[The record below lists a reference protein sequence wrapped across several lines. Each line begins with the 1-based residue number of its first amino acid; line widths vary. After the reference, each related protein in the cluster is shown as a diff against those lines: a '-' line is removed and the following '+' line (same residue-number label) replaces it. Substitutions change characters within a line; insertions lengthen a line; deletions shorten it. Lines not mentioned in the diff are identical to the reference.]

1 MKNLLKIISNENY
14 IIVNRD
20 LIKEIGLDETI
31 LLSELCSEQSYWESK
46 NKLGKD
52 GFFYSTIDNIEN
64 NIGFKKK
71 KQLTLLKKLKSRN
84 LIEVKYHDMPKK
96 RYIKVNV
103 LQLEKIQKKYTIEKE
118 KSDIILNKFDYEII
132 EKVFFEHEFN
142 KELKTPFVDY
152 ILMLKQ
158 EKEFSVNLKN
168 VRGIAK
174 SLEKFKELSIE
185 EQKKI
190 IKQSTKK
197 KWKNFYELK
206 ENSRKKLEKELSNR
220 YRDSYNNL
228 RY

>member
-1 MKNLLKIISNENY
+1 MKGVKNKMKNLLKIISNENY

-118 KSDIILNKFDYEII
+118 KSDIILNEFDYDII
-132 EKVFFEHEFN
+132 DKVFFEHGFD
-142 KELKTPFVDY
+142 KKLKTTFSDY
-152 ILMLKQ
+152 ILTLKQ
-158 EKEFSVNLKN
+158 EKEFDVSLKN
-168 VRGIAK
+168 VRGLAK
-174 SLEKFKELSIE
+174 SLEKFKKLSIE

-206 ENSRKKLEKELSNR
+206 ENSRKKLEKEL
-220 YRDSYNNL
+220 
-228 RY
+228 